1 MYIKI
6 KELDKAIQEF
16 KSCIQKNEEFA
27 SAYVFL
33 AKAYMDSGMDL
44 NEAAHLA
51 NKGIS
56 LEPDLKTT
64 VLAHFV
70 LADIYN
76 RLGRHQELSFHRNL
90 NKTK

>member
-1 MYIKI
+1 
-6 KELDKAIQEF
+6 
-16 KSCIQKNEEFA
+16 
-27 SAYVFL
+27 
-33 AKAYMDSGMDL
+33 MDL
-44 NEAAHLA
+44 NEAAYLA

-76 RLGRHQELSFHRNL
+76 RLGRNQESQLQVSKAKLLQKSLSQ
-90 NKTK
+90 

>member
-1 MYIKI
+1 
-6 KELDKAIQEF
+6 
-16 KSCIQKNEEFA
+16 
-27 SAYVFL
+27 
-33 AKAYMDSGMDL
+33 MDSGMDL
-44 NEAAHLA
+44 NEAAHLS

-76 RLGRHQELSFHRNL
+76 RLGRHQESQRHVSIAKQLQKSPSQ
-90 NKTK
+90 